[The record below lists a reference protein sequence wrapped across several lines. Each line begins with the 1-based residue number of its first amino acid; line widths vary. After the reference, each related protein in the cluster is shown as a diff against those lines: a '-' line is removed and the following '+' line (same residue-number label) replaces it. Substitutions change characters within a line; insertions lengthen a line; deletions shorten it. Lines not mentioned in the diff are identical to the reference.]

1 MKTTYIDSNYWI
13 YWFDERLPEHRFV
26 GRVMQSTLREGVVVN
41 TVTLMEV
48 AHYFRSIPKA
58 EFNEKIGNI
67 LSLSTLKIIDF
78 TLELMQVALSFVPQ
92 YGNIGL
98 GARDCVILATM
109 DAIDSKVL
117 LSHDKAFSGV
127 KDIILVDEIV

>member
-109 DAIDSKVL
+109 DAIGSKEL
-117 LSHDKAFSGV
+117 LSHDKSFRGV
-127 KDIILVDEIV
+127 KDITLVDEIV

>member
-1 MKTTYIDSNYWI
+1 MRTTYIDSNYWI

-26 GRVMQSTLREGVVVN
+26 DRIMQSTLREGVVVN

-48 AHYFRSIPKA
+48 AHYFRSIPKE

-98 GARDCVILATM
+98 GTRDCVILATM
-109 DAIDSKVL
+109 DAIGSKVL
-117 LSHDKAFSGV
+117 LSHDKAFRGV